1 MDFSRTVDVAATP
14 DEVWAL
20 TDDIEAVAACIP
32 GVRDLEMVG
41 PGEFTCKLVQH
52 VGSVKAAFAL
62 RTQLQVDEAQHTI
75 VTTSSGQDRS
85 LGSSVKAVQT
95 FGVAPAGD
103 KTQVSINA
111 DVQIT
116 GRIATFGHRVIAGKA
131 EQVTVAAIRNVEQL
145 LASRRGTAEG

>member
-1 MDFSRTVDVAATP
+1 MDFSRTVDVAASI

-20 TDDIEAVAACIP
+20 TADIEAVAGCIP

-41 PGEFTCKLVQH
+41 PDEFTCKLVQH

-62 RTQLQVDEAQHTI
+62 RTQLQFDEAARTV
-75 VTTSSGQDRS
+75 VTTSAGQDRG

-95 FGVAPAGD
+95 FGIATEGD
-103 KTQVSINA
+103 QTQVSISA

-116 GRIATFGHRVIAGKA
+116 GRIATFGHRIIAAKA
-131 EQVTVAAIRNVEQL
+131 EQVTVEAIRNVEQL
-145 LASRRGTAEG
+145 LASRRGATEA